1 MYLHHSGH
9 ITETDKKDTYCS
21 RHAVNT
27 SM

>member
-1 MYLHHSGH
+1 MAGELI

-21 RHAVNT
+21 GHAVNT